1 MPKLDGTGPEGQ
13 GPGTGRKIGKCNILP
28 EDEKVNLLGTG
39 MGKRRNS
46 GGGEGQKKRLKSGD
60 KITTILKKRR

>member
-1 MPKLDGTGPEGQ
+1 MAHLNGTGPEGQ
-13 GPGTGRKIGKCNILP
+13 GPGTGRKLGKCNILP
-28 EDEKVNLLGTG
+28 EDEKVNLLGG

-60 KITTILKKRR
+60 KIITIIKKRR